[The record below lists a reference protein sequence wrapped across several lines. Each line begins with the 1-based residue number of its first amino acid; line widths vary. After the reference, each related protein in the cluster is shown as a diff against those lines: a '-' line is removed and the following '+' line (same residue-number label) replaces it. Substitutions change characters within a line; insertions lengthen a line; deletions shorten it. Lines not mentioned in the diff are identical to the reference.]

1 MKEAHVAAAA
11 YGYDDAQNAAAAL
24 RDHFFGSAA
33 LHVQNLL
40 SLVLSLCIAVMLSI
54 MLFRIS
60 THVPGTF

>member
-40 SLVLSLCIAVMLSI
+40 SLVLSLCIAVMLQGDSLI
-54 MLFRIS
+54 TIL
-60 THVPGTF
+60 HTFH